1 MSGRH
6 RKPTSSSVSVA
17 KIAFT
22 GAVIGGGSI
31 ALAGQAGAATDAE
44 WDTVASCESS
54 GNWAINTGN
63 GYHGGLQFSPST
75 WSGHGGG
82 EYAPTAYLATKE
94 EQIAVAERVL
104 ASQGKGAWPT
114 CGRGLSGPTPRN
126 VLPEPAPLDNPLLNP
141 QLPPPPPAPLPPA
154 PIDALAAPLPP
165 APLPPPPAPL
175 PPAPVDAVPLG
186 APAPLP
192 PAPAPAPVDAVALA
206 APAPLPP
213 APVDPAAPLP
223 PAPVDA
229 VPLAAPAPLPPAP
242 APAPAPAPLPPA
254 PIDAVAL
261 AAPAPQAPVDP
272 ALPLPGA
279 PVDALPLDAPLPPA
293 PAVNAANWDTAEPA
307 PNQPQLWSLEAPMPM
322 EPAPLVPPAPAPAP
336 VPAPAA
342 GPLNGVAIPQPAMDL
357 ANQAISGELPVAAE
371 GVPHLISPENLA
383 PGTTLDPNV
392 MPDES
397 ANVSYLRQIWNA
409 VQQQQITG
417 KDALIAITTQRS
429 LTGNAPV
436 GQPVVPVAPPNA
448 PAPAAPLPVPP
459 APLP

>member
-82 EYAPTAYLATKE
+82 EFAPVAYLATKE

-104 ASQGKGAWPT
+104 ANQGKGAWPT

-126 VLPEPAPLDNPLLNP
+126 VVAEPAPLDNPLLNP
-141 QLPPPPPAPLPPA
+141 QLPPPP
-154 PIDALAAPLPP
+154 
-165 APLPPPPAPL
+165 
-175 PPAPVDAVPLG
+175 
-186 APAPLP
+186 APLP
-192 PAPAPAPVDAVALA
+192 PAPAPLA

-213 APVDPAAPLP
+213 APLPPAPAPLP
-223 PAPVDA
+223 PAPIDA
-229 VPLAAPAPLPPAP
+229 VPLAAPAPLP
-242 APAPAPAPLPPA
+242 PAPAPAPLPPA

-272 ALPLPGA
+272 AAPLPGA
-279 PVDALPLDAPLPPA
+279 PVDALPLDAALPPA
-293 PAVNAANWDTAEPA
+293 PIVDAANWDTVDAAPA
-307 PNQPQLWSLEAPMPM
+307 DEQPQLWSLEAPMPL
-322 EPAPLVPPAPAPAP
+322 EPALPVPPAP
-336 VPAPAA
+336 VPAPAPA
-342 GPLNGVAIPQPAMDL
+342 PAPAAVAAPAAPVGVEIPQPAMDA
-357 ANQAISGELPVAAE
+357 ANQAISGDLPVAAE
-371 GVPHLISPENLA
+371 GVPHLITPENLA

-392 MPDES
+392 MPNES

-429 LTGNAPV
+429 LTGNAPA
-436 GQPVVPVAPPNA
+436 GQPQVPVPPPGAPVP
-448 PAPAAPLPVPP
+448 PAPLPVPP